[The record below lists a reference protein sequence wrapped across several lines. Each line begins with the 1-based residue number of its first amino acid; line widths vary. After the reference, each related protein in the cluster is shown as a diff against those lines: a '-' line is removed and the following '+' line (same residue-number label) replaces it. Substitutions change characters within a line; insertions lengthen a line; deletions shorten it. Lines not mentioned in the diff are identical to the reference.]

1 MKGKRYTTEEKIRIL
16 READSGKAILEVCR
30 EHNVSE
36 GSFHRWKRQFGQM
49 DIQEA
54 RRLKELE
61 RENGELKKMLAE
73 SLLKNRVLE
82 AVCEKNSKSGASQA
96 DGQEGGGRRW
106 VFRAGGLSHPAVVP
120 FDLLVSR
127 TPPTAAQERLRKRRR
142 ELSEPHPR
150 DGDRR
155 IAALPRP
162 EGWRAGKRPIQRF
175 RRQEGLRVPPTKR
188 KVIRRGLS
196 TGWPTK
202 ATHRGHV
209 WTWDFIAD
217 ATVRGGVLR
226 MLTILDEHTRE
237 CHVLPADRSLRA
249 SDVLSWLQKTIEL
262 HGAPEYLRSD
272 NGPEFIA
279 REVQRW
285 LAENHIQTI
294 SIDPG
299 SPWQNGFVESF
310 HGRFQDEC
318 LNRERFWTLTE
329 ARVVMEDFRQEC
341 NQRRPHSRLGYQS
354 PARFAAQQSPSPAS
368 VGLRPPCA
376 GDGQNP
382 NEQITSNPATD

>member
-1 MKGKRYTTEEKIRIL
+1 VVKKVVAAGWCSGRAACRIL
-16 READSGKAILEVCR
+16 QLSRSTYWYRE
-30 EHNVSE
+30 
-36 GSFHRWKRQFGQM
+36 
-49 DIQEA
+49 
-54 RRLKELE
+54 RL
-61 RENGELKKMLAE
+61 
-73 SLLKNRVLE
+73 
-82 AVCEKNSKSGASQA
+82 
-96 DGQEGGGRRW
+96 
-106 VFRAGGLSHPAVVP
+106 
-120 FDLLVSR
+120 
-127 TPPTAAQERLRKRRR
+127 PTAAQERLRKRLL
-142 ELSEPHPR
+142 ELSEQHPR
-150 DGDRR
+150 YGYRR
-155 IAALPRP
+155 IAALLRR
-162 EGWRAGKRPIQRF
+162 EGWRVGKRQIQRL

-188 KVIRRGLS
+188 KVIRRGIS
-196 TGWPTK
+196 TGLPTK

-217 ATVRGGVLR
+217 ATVRGGALR

-237 CHVLPADRSLRA
+237 CHVLRADQSLRA

-285 LAENHIQTI
+285 LAENRIQTI
-294 SIDPG
+294 YIDPG

-310 HGRFQDEC
+310 HGRFRDEC
-318 LNRERFWTLTE
+318 LNREQFWTLTE
-329 ARVVMEDFRQEC
+329 ARVVIEDYQCEY
-341 NQRRPHSRLGYQS
+341 NQYRPHSGLGYES

-382 NEQITSNPATD
+382 NEQVTSNPATD